1 MPQEVAIVGGTGQ
14 EGFGL
19 ALRWARADR
28 MVFIGSRDP
37 QRARA
42 AAESAREL
50 VPGSAVEGL
59 ANEEAVARAPIVVLT
74 VPLTAQ
80 VPTLKSIRDHLQPDA
95 IVVDTTVPLEKA
107 VGGRLSR
114 IVQLWD
120 GSAAEQA
127 ERYVG
132 KLARVTAAFHS
143 LGSEALRNL
152 DRDIDSDVLVTG
164 NDREAR
170 AEVASLVED
179 IPGARAVDFGLLE
192 NSRYAEQTAA
202 LLITL
207 NLQHKSSSAGL
218 RFTGIDRRPPPVS
231 PASKEP

>member
-1 MPQEVAIVGGTGQ
+1 MSQEVTIVGGTGQ

-19 ALRWARADR
+19 ALRWARAGR

-37 QRARA
+37 RKARD
-42 AAESAREL
+42 AAEKVREQ

-59 ANEEAVARAPIVVLT
+59 ANAQAVARAPIVVLT

-80 VPTLKSIRDHLQPDA
+80 IATLKSIRDRLRPDA
-95 IVVDTTVPLEKA
+95 ILVDTTVPLEKA
-107 VGGRLSR
+107 LGGRLSR

-132 KLARVTAAFHS
+132 KPTRVTGAFHS
-143 LGSEALRNL
+143 LGSEALRDL
-152 DRDIDSDVLVTG
+152 DNDVDSDVLVTG
-164 NDREAR
+164 NDRDAR
-170 AEVASLVED
+170 AAVAKLVED
-179 IPGARAVDFGLLE
+179 IPGARAVDFGPLE

-207 NLQHKSSSAGL
+207 NLRHRSSSAGL
-218 RFTGIDRRPPPVS
+218 RFTGLQPR
-231 PASKEP
+231 PASKES

>member
-1 MPQEVAIVGGTGQ
+1 MSQEVAIVGGTGQ

-19 ALRWARADR
+19 ALRWARAGR

-37 QRARA
+37 CKARD
-42 AAESAREL
+42 AAEKVREQ

-80 VPTLKSIRDHLQPDA
+80 IATLKSIRDRLRPDA

-114 IVQLWD
+114 IIQLWD

-132 KLARVTAAFHS
+132 KPTRVTGAFHS
-143 LGSEALRNL
+143 LGSEALRDL
-152 DRDIDSDVLVTG
+152 DSDIDSDVLVTG
-164 NDREAR
+164 NDRDAR
-170 AEVASLVED
+170 AEVAKLVED
-179 IPGARAVDFGLLE
+179 IPGARAVDFGPLE

-207 NLQHKSSSAGL
+207 NLRHRSSSAGL
-218 RFTGIDRRPPPVS
+218 RFTGIDRHLAR
-231 PASKEP
+231 ASSATKEC

>member
-1 MPQEVAIVGGTGQ
+1 
-14 EGFGL
+14 
-19 ALRWARADR
+19 

-37 QRARA
+37 RKARD
-42 AAESAREL
+42 AAEKVREQ

-59 ANEEAVARAPIVVLT
+59 ANEESVARAPIVVLT

-80 VPTLKSIRDHLQPDA
+80 VATLKSIRDRLQPNA

-107 VGGRLSR
+107 LGGRLSR

-132 KLARVTAAFHS
+132 KLARVVGAFHS
-143 LGSEALRNL
+143 LGSEALRDL
-152 DRDIDSDVLVTG
+152 DIDIDSDVLVTG
-164 NDREAR
+164 NDRDAR
-170 AEVASLVED
+170 AAVAKLVED
-179 IPGARAVDFGLLE
+179 IPGARAVDFGPLE

-207 NLQHKSSSAGL
+207 NLRHKSSSAGL
-218 RFTGIDRRPPPVS
+218 RFTGIDRHLR
-231 PASKEP
+231 PASSVTKEC

>member
-1 MPQEVAIVGGTGQ
+1 MSKEVAILGGTGQ

-37 QRARA
+37 RRART
-42 AAESAREL
+42 AAESVRER

-80 VPTLKSIRDHLQPDA
+80 ISTLKSIRDRLRPDA
-95 IVVDTTVPLEKA
+95 IVVDATVPLEKA

-132 KLARVTAAFHS
+132 KLARVTGAFHS
-143 LGSEALRNL
+143 LGSEALRDL
-152 DRDIDSDVLVTG
+152 DHDIDCDVLVTG

-170 AEVASLVED
+170 AVVATLVED
-179 IPGARAVDFGLLE
+179 IPGARAIDFGPLE

-207 NLQHKSSSAGL
+207 NLRHKSAAAGL
-218 RFTGIDRRPPPVS
+218 RFTGLS
-231 PASKEP
+231 SSTKER

>member
-1 MPQEVAIVGGTGQ
+1 
-14 EGFGL
+14 
-19 ALRWARADR
+19 
-28 MVFIGSRDP
+28 MVLIGSRDP

-42 AAESAREL
+42 AAESVREL
-50 VPGSAVEGL
+50 VPGSTVEGL

-80 VPTLKSIRDHLQPDA
+80 VPTLKSIRDRLRPDA
-95 IVVDTTVPLEKA
+95 IVVDTTVPLEKTL
-107 VGGRLSR
+107 GGRLSR

-132 KLARVTAAFHS
+132 KLARVVGAFHS
-143 LGSEALRNL
+143 LGSEALRDL
-152 DRDIDSDVLVTG
+152 DSDIDSDVLVTG
-164 NDREAR
+164 NDRDAR
-170 AEVASLVED
+170 AEVAKLVED
-179 IPGARAVDFGLLE
+179 IPGARAVDFGPLE

-207 NLQHKSSSAGL
+207 NLRHKSCSAGL
-218 RFTGIDRRPPPVS
+218 RFTGIDRHLRPVS
-231 PASKEP
+231 SGTKEC

>member
-1 MPQEVAIVGGTGQ
+1 
-14 EGFGL
+14 
-19 ALRWARADR
+19 

-37 QRARA
+37 SKARD
-42 AAESAREL
+42 AAEKVREQ

-74 VPLTAQ
+74 VPLTVQ
-80 VPTLKSIRDHLQPDA
+80 VATLKSIRDRLQPNA

-107 VGGRLSR
+107 LGGRLSR

-132 KLARVTAAFHS
+132 KLARVVGAFHS
-143 LGSEALRNL
+143 LGSEALRDL
-152 DRDIDSDVLVTG
+152 DIDIDSDVLVTG
-164 NDREAR
+164 NDRDAR
-170 AEVASLVED
+170 AAVAKLVED
-179 IPGARAVDFGLLE
+179 IPGARAVDFGPLE

-207 NLQHKSSSAGL
+207 NLRHKSSSAGL
-218 RFTGIDRRPPPVS
+218 RFTGIDRHPR
-231 PASKEP
+231 PASSATKEC